1 MSASS
6 MTSRTRMIVR
16 YWLYFAINTA
26 LVAISLYQGFKVMAA
41 FQNGSALPGSLV
53 YITFYFGFA
62 LLLIAFTVKTTLKTM
77 ADLSYFNVTEQ
88 IHEWM
93 DDNER
98 KEMDSQ

>member
-6 MTSRTRMIVR
+6 MTSRTRMIIR
-16 YWLYFAINTA
+16 YWLYFALNA
-26 LVAISLYQGFKVMAA
+26 VLVAISVYQAFKVFAT
-41 FQNGSALPGSLV
+41 FQTGSVVPGSLV
-53 YITFYFGFA
+53 YITFYVGFA
-62 LLLIAFTVKTTLKTM
+62 LVLIAFTTKTTMKTM

-98 KEMDSQ
+98 KGEQQ